1 MSTDRFFPA
10 QPAIDD
16 GSLPPSRS
24 PWQETWFLLR
34 KNRMAFSGL
43 LIFLLFFVI
52 AVAGLALTSGRQPV
66 MDPAQVR
73 LQEKLRP
80 PLSAAKLET
89 LQPAEVPVMGIYLL
103 GTDELGRDVFAR
115 MLQGAWVSL
124 TVGFVAVGISVAI
137 GIVLGGLAGYY
148 GRRYLLLVHMVLAAS
163 ILVAVG
169 AAVLAAWTT
178 ALVSGGFALG
188 LGIWFHHRQRR
199 SNPPRSPWLR
209 FLWWPALCIDT
220 LIMRA
225 VDIMLCFPSFF
236 LILTVV
242 ALLPPS
248 IYNIMAVIGFTSWMG
263 TTRFVRAE
271 FLSLREQ
278 DFVAAAKALGIG
290 DMRIIF
296 RHVMPNAVAPVL
308 VSATLGIATAMLT
321 EAGLSF
327 LGFGVPPPHATW
339 GNILSDGKAYIFDAP
354 WLTFAPGLVI
364 LVVVL
369 AFNLFGEGLRDI
381 LNPKLRERN

>member
-1 MSTDRFFPA
+1 
-10 QPAIDD
+10 
-16 GSLPPSRS
+16 
-24 PWQETWFLLR
+24 
-34 KNRMAFSGL
+34 MAFSGL
-43 LIFLLFFVI
+43 VIFLIFF
-52 AVAGLALTSGRQPV
+52 AVALTGLGLTSGKNPL

-80 PLSAAKLET
+80 PLSMPQKDT
-89 LQPAEVPVMGIYLL
+89 LQPEELPLPGIYVL
-103 GTDELGRDVFAR
+103 GTDELGRDVLAR
-115 MLQGAWVSL
+115 MMQGAWVSL

-137 GIVLGGLAGYY
+137 GLLLGGLAGYY
-148 GRRYLLLVHMVLAAS
+148 GQNYLLTAHVALAAMTVTAIALAVGKLWMWVLTIS
-163 ILVAVG
+163 LVA
-169 AAVLAAWTT
+169 LIT
-178 ALVSGGFALG
+178 
-188 LGIWFHHRQRR
+188 GIWFHHRQRQSKPATSLWMR
-199 SNPPRSPWLR
+199 W
-209 FLWWPALCIDT
+209 LWWPTMRIDT

-248 IYNIMAVIGFTSWMG
+248 IYNIMAVIGLTSWMG

-278 DFVAAAKALGIG
+278 DFVAAAKALGVS

-354 WLTFAPGLVI
+354 WLTFAPGVVI

-381 LNPKLRERN
+381 LNPKLRQRN